1 MATLKKRGKSW
12 VLTWSEQGCKSQR
25 RKSLGAISKGDA
37 KTILHAK
44 EVELKTGRNILIH
57 ATSGMYFEAFTKI
70 YLDWHKFEYPDS
82 HSRIY
87 QLTQQHLIPHFK
99 YHTLMMIK
107 TQDGEDYKQQRIK
120 KVKPATVNKELRTL
134 KAILNRAVILDKIDK
149 MPLRNVNPLK
159 DLNSKPKLF
168 FKTEELGQVYEA
180 DNEYGAI
187 WQLLA
192 NTGMRRSEIM
202 ALMWSEVYDDKI
214 RLLSTSKDRTKS
226 GKWRDIPLSPGA
238 IKALE
243 LLKTDDDAIYVI
255 PRVTKHTISRAF
267 SRTLKR
273 LEIEG
278 SLHDLRHT
286 FISHLVMQGIPLRTV
301 QVLAGHSSFKT
312 TEGYAH
318 LAPEHLQASVATL
331 DL

>member
-1 MATLKKRGKSW
+1 MATLNKRGKSW
-12 VLTWSEQGCKSQR
+12 VLTWSEPGCKSQR
-25 RKSLGAISKGDA
+25 RKSLGQISKTDA

-57 ATSGMYFEAFTKI
+57 ATSGMYFEAFANE
-70 YLDWHKFEYPDS
+70 YLDWHKFEFPDS
-82 HSRIY
+82 HPRVY

-99 YHTLMMIK
+99 YHTLMMMK
-107 TQDGEDYKQQRIK
+107 TKDGEDYKQQRAK
-120 KVKPATVNKELRTL
+120 KVMPSTVNKELRTL
-134 KAILNRAVILDKIDK
+134 KAILNKAVVWDRLDK
-149 MPLRNVNPLK
+149 MPLKNVNPLK
-159 DLNSKPKLF
+159 DLNSKPKRF
-168 FKTEELGQVYEA
+168 FESDELEQVYEA
-180 DNEYGAI
+180 DTEYSAV
-187 WQLLA
+187 WRLLA
-192 NTGMRRSEIM
+192 NTGMRRSEAV
-202 ALMWSEVYDDKI
+202 ALKWEQVYDDKV

-238 IKALE
+238 KKALAN
-243 LLKTDDDAIYVI
+243 LKANDDATYVL
-255 PRVTKHTISRAF
+255 PRVTKHTLSRAF

-273 LEIEG
+273 LDIEG

-318 LAPEHLQASVATL
+318 LAPEHLQDSVAML